1 MKGNYLGEF
10 EEVILLTV
18 GILEEEA
25 YTVKLQEALLENS
38 NRKATLSA
46 IHTVLHRME
55 KKGFLESQFGEASP
69 ERGGKRKRVF
79 RLTQLG
85 QNILVRTR
93 DARQSLWSKMPELGV
108 ELKGS

>member
-18 GILEEEA
+18 GILKSEA
-25 YTVKLQEALLENS
+25 YTVRLQEALLEHS
-38 NRKATLSA
+38 ERKATLSA

-55 KKGFLESQFGEASP
+55 KKGFLESHFGAASP

-79 RLTQLG
+79 VLTSLG
-85 QNILVRTR
+85 QQALVTTR
-93 DARQSLWSKMPELGV
+93 DARQSLWSKMPALGI
-108 ELKGS
+108 ETAKS

>member
-10 EEVILLTV
+10 EEVVLLTV
-18 GILEEEA
+18 GILNDKA
-25 YTVKLQEALLENS
+25 YTVKLQEALLDHS
-38 NRKATLSA
+38 NRKATISA

-55 KKGFLESQFGEASP
+55 EKGFLESSFGEATP

-85 QNILVRTR
+85 QRVLINTR
-93 DARQSLWSKMPELGV
+93 DARQSLWKKMPSLTV
-108 ELKGS
+108 ELSGK